1 MELSIPSTANFETL
15 MSVIKK
21 GISIGKLK
29 IAIILK
35 LPLVL
40 AAIAETMVKIL
51 ENPTLP
57 SSNVSK
63 KIGKFCTK

>member
-1 MELSIPSTANFETL
+1 MELSIPSTASLETFIN
-15 MSVIKK
+15 VIKK

-40 AAIAETMVKIL
+40 AAIADIIVKID
-51 ENPTLP
+51 EKPILP
-57 SSNVSK
+57 KNRDNK
-63 KIGKFCTK
+63 NIGKFCTM

>member
-1 MELSIPSTANFETL
+1 MELSIPSTASFETFIR
-15 MSVIKK
+15 VIKK

-29 IAIILK
+29 IAIMLK

-40 AAIAETMVKIL
+40 AAIAETMVRML

-57 SSNVSK
+57 RNSVSR